1 MRTRTL
7 LVTAAWA
14 MAIPVVSVPAQQPK
28 PVDFTIRATAGRAYG
43 DGGRHIDRGLNAFSL
58 AMDFGRH
65 NGGASGPLLGFG
77 FSSFSSH
84 GHDDFPCVA
93 FATGTVTPCSQRPSS
108 FPDIKLGYLDAGWRL
123 VARGFR
129 ADLLVQPGVAFENRP
144 DIVPVALGGSVSIGH
159 RLTGVLGLEAGA
171 STAYLPALDGE
182 RVGVRQLTVGLR
194 SW

>member
-1 MRTRTL
+1 L
-7 LVTAAWA
+7 ATAFFAA
-14 MAIPVVSVPAQQPK
+14 GIPASWLAGQQPD
-28 PVDFTIRATAGRAYG
+28 PVDFTIRATAGRAFG
-43 DGGRHIDRGLNAFSL
+43 DGGRHVDRGLNAFSV

-84 GHDDFPCVA
+84 GDDEFPCVA

-123 VARGFR
+123 VTHGFR
-129 ADLLVQPGVAFENRP
+129 TDLLVQPGVAFEDRP
-144 DIVPVALGGSVSIGH
+144 DVVPVGLGGSVSIGH
-159 RLTGVLGLEAGA
+159 RLTGVLGLEVGA

-182 RVGVRQLTVGLR
+182 RVGVRQLMVGLR